1 MFFFVIYIIY
11 MFSINVGEC
20 NNLLRYVP
28 MEAMPGNKLF
38 TIFAIISNNI
48 VITHA
53 DIMLLML
60 LNITINS
67 QILRTKDFQGRH
79 LTLLLRYLIGLF

>member
-1 MFFFVIYIIY
+1 

-53 DIMLLML
+53 DIMLL
-60 LNITINS
+60 NITINS
-67 QILRTKDFQGRH
+67 QILRIKDFQGRH
-79 LTLLLRYLIGLF
+79 LTLLLRYMIGLF